1 MVQWLGLG
9 VFTAG
14 PKLTQSLVKELDLI
28 SLAVQKKKKVADSS
42 LVMVRVSSV
51 NMTYHCQAHPE
62 RSSHDS
68 HG

>member
-14 PKLTQSLVKELDLI
+14 PRLTQSLVKELNLI

-51 NMTYHCQAHPE
+51 NMTYHCQAHPK

>member
-14 PKLTQSLVKELDLI
+14 PRLTQSLVKELNLI
-28 SLAVQKKKKVADSS
+28 SLAVQKKKKKRVADSS
-42 LVMVRVSSV
+42 LVMVRVFSM
-51 NMTYHCQAHPE
+51 NMTYHCQSHPI
-62 RSSHDS
+62 